1 VLQIR
6 TVEYIGI
13 QENGHASSNVIP
25 CVAALAFAFSGSHSN
40 THSVYTEY
48 NGMLSATDQEAVAH
62 ATDDISKT
70 EEGAEA
76 DSCAA

>member
-1 VLQIR
+1 MLQIR
-6 TVEYIGI
+6 TVECIGI
-13 QENGHASSNVIP
+13 QETVTASSNVMP
-25 CVAALAFAFSGSHSN
+25 CFAALAFAFRGSHSN

-48 NGMLSATDQEAVAH
+48 NGMLSAPDQEAVAH

-70 EEGAEA
+70 EKGAEA